1 LSASSFKFG
10 FLNYYNKD
18 IGYSPFERFKLGG
31 TGLVGWNLY
40 GSEVIA
46 QRGYDQYTFGSG
58 AVNFNKYTLELRYP
72 ISTNPSATIYGLAF
86 TEGGYTYASRREFNP
101 FVVAKSAGVGIRVF
115 LPMFGLLGLDYGW
128 PIDPYMQKP
137 DNRGT
142 PRVPPIKGQLH
153 FTIGAN
159 IGDL

>member
-1 LSASSFKFG
+1 M
-10 FLNYYNKD
+10 
-18 IGYSPFERFKLGG
+18 GYSPFQRFVLGG
-31 TGLVGWNLY
+31 NALGNFNFGGNEL
-40 GSEVIA
+40 IA
-46 QRGYDQYTFGSG
+46 LRGYNDQQVSNVGGDIAIS
-58 AVNFNKYTLELRYP
+58 KYSLEFRYP
-72 ISTNPSATIYGLAF
+72 FSLNPSATIYGLAF